1 MFISRSKRY
10 RSTTSAVSSI
20 TELLLAEGAE
30 AVLLRAA
37 ATAHPSETGG
47 LLLGPRSS
55 QRPWVTH
62 VLEIPS
68 TRPSPA
74 HYVLPAGLTHPLIAC
89 ARRGDRRLGY
99 LGEWHVHPVDTGPSR
114 TDGRTMRRLASH
126 APNPPILLL
135 ARLAPGGYALEV
147 HVWSG
152 VRHHQLSIIRSGDLP
167 GDPRTCSRRAT

>member
-1 MFISRSKRY
+1 M
-10 RSTTSAVSSI
+10 SSI
-20 TELLLAEGAE
+20 TEVLLAESA
-30 AVLLRAA
+30 ATMLLRAA
-37 ATAHPSETGG
+37 AAAHPSETGG

-62 VLEIPS
+62 VLEVPS
-68 TRPSPA
+68 ARPSPA

-89 ARRGDRRLGY
+89 ARRVDRRLGY

-126 APNPPILLL
+126 PSKPPILLL
-135 ARLAPGGYALEV
+135 ARLASSGYDLEG

-152 VRHHQLSIIRSGDLP
+152 VRRRQLTIIQTGDLP
-167 GDPRTCSRRAT
+167 GDPRSCS